1 MSNLQY
7 DFTFEDV
14 KNLVK
19 FFRKSEVPVELEC
32 IYSYF
37 ENHIYSNMTIEE
49 AEIFLNEK

>member
-7 DFTFEDV
+7 DFSFQDV
-14 KNLVK
+14 KNLLK
-19 FFRKSEVPVELEC
+19 FFRKNEIPFELESL
-32 IYSYF
+32 YSCL